1 MSLSSIAGVSEQEA
15 NKAVLRRFFDEIVNR
30 GSVEIADELF
40 APEFV
45 AGAKQVALMWRE
57 AFPDLVLTV
66 DDMIA
71 EGDRVAATVTITGTH
86 KGVLRMGSF
95 PDLPPTGR
103 RATWTGMD
111 LVRIR
116 DGKIVERRS
125 PRDLLR
131 MLQQLGAAPSRS

>member
-1 MSLSSIAGVSEQEA
+1 MTTQDE
-15 NKAVLRRFFDEIVNR
+15 NKAVLRRFFDEVVNR
-30 GSVEIADELF
+30 GKVDVAEELL

-45 AGAKQVALMWRE
+45 PGAKQVALMWRE

-66 DDMIA
+66 DDMVA

-86 KGVLRMGSF
+86 KGTLRMASF
-95 PDLPPTGR
+95 PDLPPTGK

-111 LVRIR
+111 HVRIR
-116 DGKIVERRS
+116 DGKIVERQS

-131 MLQQLGAAPSRS
+131 MLRQLGAVPTR